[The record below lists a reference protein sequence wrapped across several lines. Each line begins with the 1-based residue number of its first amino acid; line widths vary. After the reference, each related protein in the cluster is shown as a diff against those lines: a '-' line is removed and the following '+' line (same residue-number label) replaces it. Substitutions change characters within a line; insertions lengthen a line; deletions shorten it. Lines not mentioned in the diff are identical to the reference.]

1 MNIMNISRE
10 TLHPWSKVAVIYG
23 LMVKYKKKNTS
34 KVLTQHLMVSQ
45 NIKTRYASNKIITLA
60 PSFFFFFFPFLLFDQ
75 TEL

>member
-10 TLHPWSKVAVIYG
+10 TLHPWSKVAVTYIWSDG
-23 LMVKYKKKNTS
+23 EVQKKNTS

-45 NIKTRYASNKIITLA
+45 NIKTRYASNKILTLA
-60 PSFFFFFFPFLLFDQ
+60 LSFFFFSFSFFDR